1 MKRTSIILCAALF
14 GMCALS
20 NCASS
25 GAEQKAQLT
34 SLANL
39 AITAAEIGGVIN
51 PTQAALVR
59 KGGVLVLDQIGSG
72 KQPDLQVISASVID
86 YAESAGK
93 LTPEQAEALRKAG
106 TVPLV
111 PPPGAGI

>member
-1 MKRTSIILCAALF
+1 MKSLLIITAL
-14 GMCALS
+14 MACLNLT

-59 KGGVLVLDQIGSG
+59 KGGVLVLDR
-72 KQPDLQVISASVID
+72 
-86 YAESAGK
+86 AETMDAANAAG
-93 LTPEQAEALRKAG
+93 LAMWGER
-106 TVPLV
+106 
-111 PPPGAGI
+111 